1 MPSKVAPK
9 SNKPAAKSASKS
21 TEVSSGAAIV
31 VAKPTIVKGNGTHD
45 NVYDDA
51 VKEVVALSEND
62 TYARKVDNGPLS
74 EARGKDT
81 WRLHAQLRAVD
92 QVNGNMTRETSA
104 IKTALSTL
112 DEHLHTDTVAITEL
126 VERHGSTI
134 ASAVSSSRSSIT
146 SSVSGA
152 QTSLTEAI
160 KGAQT
165 SLSKAISSTKG
176 ELDSAVTEA
185 QTVITNTVEQ
195 STENIAGQ
203 ISKFSAAV
211 SKNFSELA
219 KATAGSEEN
228 LRAQTQSFSKAM
240 EELLN
245 TLQNNFEKQI
255 LEFRDESTR
264 LIDKRFN
271 QSDVAFAAVRA
282 DQEVIK
288 ALLTDIIKDRLGRAE
303 PRVR

>member
-1 MPSKVAPK
+1 MPSKVVTK
-9 SNKPAAKSASKS
+9 TKKTEAKVASKS
-21 TEVSSGAAIV
+21 TESAQGAAIV
-31 VAKPTIVKGNGTHD
+31 VAKPTIVKGNGAHD

-51 VKEVVALSEND
+51 VKEIVALSEND

-92 QVNGNMTRETSA
+92 QVSANLMKEASA
-104 IKTALSTL
+104 IKTSLSTL
-112 DEHLHTDTVAITEL
+112 DEHLHTDTVAITAL

-134 ASAVSSSRSSIT
+134 VRAIGGSKSELASAVSD
-146 SSVSGA
+146 A
-152 QTSLTEAI
+152 Q
-160 KGAQT
+160 
-165 SLSKAISSTKG
+165 
-176 ELDSAVTEA
+176 SALAES
-185 QTVITNTVEQ
+185 VEQ
-195 STENIAGQ
+195 STESLTGQ
-203 ISKFSAAV
+203 ITKFSNTV
-211 SKNFSELA
+211 KSNFETLA

-228 LRAQTQSFSKAM
+228 LRAQTQAFSKAM
-240 EELLN
+240 EQLLN
-245 TLQNNFEKQI
+245 TLQHNFEKQI
-255 LEFRDESTR
+255 TEFRDDATR

>member
-9 SNKPAAKSASKS
+9 SKKPETKSAGKS
-21 TEVSSGAAIV
+21 TEVVQGSAIV
-31 VAKPTIVKGNGTHD
+31 VAKPTIVKGNGAHD

-51 VKEVVALSEND
+51 IKEVVALSEND
-62 TYARKVDNGPLS
+62 AYARKVDNGPLS

-92 QVNGNMTRETSA
+92 QVNASLMKEASA
-104 IKTALSTL
+104 IKTSLSTL
-112 DEHLHTDTVAITEL
+112 DEHLHTDTIAITDL
-126 VERHGSTI
+126 VERHGSTV
-134 ASAVSSSRSSIT
+134 ASAVSGAKSNLTNSISNT
-146 SSVSGA
+146 QATLADAV
-152 QTSLTEAI
+152 

-165 SLSKAISSTKG
+165 TLSKAITSTKT
-176 ELDSAVTEA
+176 ELDSAVSEA
-185 QTVITNTVEQ
+185 QTVLQNTVEQ
-195 STENIAGQ
+195 STETLAQQ
-203 ISKFSAAV
+203 ITKFSTSV
-211 SKNFSELA
+211 KQNFENLA

-240 EELLN
+240 EELLS
-245 TLQNNFEKQI
+245 TLQNNFDKQI
-255 LEFRDESTR
+255 VEFRDEATR

>member
-1 MPSKVAPK
+1 MPSKVVTK
-9 SNKPAAKSASKS
+9 SKKPEAKVASKS
-21 TEVSSGAAIV
+21 TESNHGAAVV
-31 VAKPTIVKGNGTHD
+31 VAKATIVKGNGNHD

-92 QVNGNMTRETSA
+92 QVNINMTKEASA
-104 IKTALSTL
+104 IKTGLSTL
-112 DEHLHTDTVAITEL
+112 DEHLHTDTVAVTEL
-126 VERHGSTI
+126 VERHGSSI
-134 ASAVSSSRSSIT
+134 ASSLASAKSSINGSIAT
-146 SSVSGA
+146 A
-152 QTSLTEAI
+152 Q
-160 KGAQT
+160 Q
-165 SLSKAISSTKG
+165 SLSKTVVSSQNAITTSVEETK
-176 ELDSAVTEA
+176 ESL
-185 QTVITNTVEQ
+185 
-195 STENIAGQ
+195 AGQ
-203 ISKFSAAV
+203 ITKFSNAV
-211 SKNFSELA
+211 KDKFEHLA

-228 LRAQTQSFSKAM
+228 LRAQTQAFSKAV

>member
-1 MPSKVAPK
+1 MPSKAVTK
-9 SNKPAAKSASKS
+9 SKKPEAKVASKS
-21 TEVSSGAAIV
+21 NESAQGAAVV
-31 VAKPTIVKGNGTHD
+31 VAKATIVKGNGTHD

-92 QVNGNMTRETSA
+92 QVNINLMKEASALKTS
-104 IKTALSTL
+104 LSTL
-112 DEHLHTDTVAITEL
+112 DEHLHTDTVAVTEL
-126 VERHGSTI
+126 VERHGSSL
-134 ASAVSSSRSSIT
+134 AGALSSAKSSING
-146 SSVSGA
+146 SISGTQTTLSGELKSA
-152 QTSLTEAI
+152 QTSLA
-160 KGAQT
+160 
-165 SLSKAISSTKG
+165 KAISGTKTD
-176 ELDSAVTEA
+176 LDAAVTEA

-195 STENIAGQ
+195 STESLAGQ
-203 ISKFSAAV
+203 ITKFSNV
-211 SKNFSELA
+211 VKTNFEHLA

-228 LRAQTQSFSKAM
+228 LRAQTQAFSKAM

-255 LEFRDESTR
+255 MEFRDEATR

-303 PRVR
+303 SRVR